1 MCHPHGLRAPGTGR
15 ARSGVPG
22 AAAVGGSLGGALAG
36 SYGID
41 DSTARV
47 AELLQAAFETEA
59 LQSYPVSTAAAPT
72 TTTAQALPPFP
83 RFLLRFFHVFS
94 WLSARAS
101 WIPGVQTVKMG
112 GKWRKIV

>member
-59 LQSYPVSTAAAPT
+59 LQSYPVSMRRR
-72 TTTAQALPPFP
+72 QPPPPPKPCPHSPGFCS
-83 RFLLRFFHVFS
+83 VFS
-94 WLSARAS
+94 TFFPGFLRVLPGFPAS
-101 WIPGVQTVKMG
+101 
-112 GKWRKIV
+112 RR

>member
-72 TTTAQALPPFP
+72 TTTAQALPPSPGFCS
-83 RFLLRFFHVFS
+83 VFS
-94 WLSARAS
+94 TFFPGFLRVLPGFPAS
-101 WIPGVQTVKMG
+101 
-112 GKWRKIV
+112 RR